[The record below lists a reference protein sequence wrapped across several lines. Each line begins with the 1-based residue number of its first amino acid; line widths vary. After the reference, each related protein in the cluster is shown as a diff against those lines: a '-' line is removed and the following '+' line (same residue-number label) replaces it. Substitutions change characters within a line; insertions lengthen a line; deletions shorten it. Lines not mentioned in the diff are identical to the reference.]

1 MSVSACCLC
10 RLFWHAI
17 ISLWTHSAKHA
28 GAAIVK
34 CAAWRV
40 QCECE
45 AIVQC
50 ECAVIVKCATCGEWS
65 VQHVESEVWSVKCAA
80 WRVQCECECGAW
92 GTHFEITEFTVSV
105 SVAHEARTSVS
116 VSVAH
121 EACTYS
127 ECECGA
133 WGTHFEITEFTVSV
147 SVEHEARTSVSVSV
161 AHEARTYSE
170 CECGAWGTHFEITEL
185 TDKAISQN
193 VRLLGCLWINEAC
206 TSKQVG
212 CKRLCDIPFSPC
224 LV

>member
-105 SVAHEARTSVS
+105 SV
-116 VSVAH
+116 
-121 EACTYS
+121 
-127 ECECGA
+127 
-133 WGTHFEITEFTVSV
+133 
-147 SVEHEARTSVSVSV
+147 EHEARTSVSVSV

>member
-105 SVAHEARTSVS
+105 SVAHEARTLRLQSLQWVW
-116 VSVAH
+116 VWRMRHALQWVWVWRMRHAL
-121 EACTYS
+121 T
-127 ECECGA
+127 
-133 WGTHFEITEFTVSV
+133 
-147 SVEHEARTSVSVSV
+147 VSVSV
-161 AHEARTYSE
+161 AHEARTLRLQSLQWVWVWSMRH
-170 CECGAWGTHFEITEL
+170 ALQWVWVWRMRHAL
-185 TDKAISQN
+185 TVSVSVAHEARTL
-193 VRLLGCLWINEAC
+193 RLQSWQIKPSVK
-206 TSKQVG
+206 T
-212 CKRLCDIPFSPC
+212 CDC
-224 LV
+224 